1 MAADA
6 NMLQWRTQLLRDAPW
21 RRQPIETE
29 VVPETTETTAVQWG
43 AVYFRANVPM
53 PAGGW
58 CPPSDPAG
66 AWVHIPPIQTSTAAA
81 KTDCRHDAD
90 QRAGAWDWHDADQQT
105 RRRSTAAAET
115 DADQRAG
122 AWDWHDADVKAA
134 AETETTDAT
143 EEDVTWRRK
152 TLRVRKNGKVG
163 TRTHKRKKLYGP
175 VQRYADPRRQW

>member
-1 MAADA
+1 
-6 NMLQWRTQLLRDAPW
+6 MLQWRTQLLRDAPW

-43 AVYFRANVPM
+43 AVYFRGNVPM

-81 KTDCRHDAD
+81 KTDDAD
-90 QRAGAWDWHDADQQT
+90 QRAGAWDWHDADQQ
-105 RRRSTAAAET
+105 AAET

-122 AWDWHDADVKAA
+122 EWD
-134 AETETTDAT
+134 
-143 EEDVTWRRK
+143 
-152 TLRVRKNGKVG
+152 
-163 TRTHKRKKLYGP
+163 
-175 VQRYADPRRQW
+175 